1 MNFFTQFLC
10 DFTHGP
16 ERASFLEHL
25 LCVLWLGLT
34 IGGLLVILLM
44 VAVWS
49 ACHLH
54 DWWYGIVEGAAAVV
68 DEFLVAPVRDWWT
81 PPVAAAAAPLVGDEL
96 GARAV
101 RHRHRAARDT
111 ATGEPGSSSGV
122 ATKHEEE

>member
-34 IGGLLVILLM
+34 IGGLLVILLT
-44 VAVWS
+44 VAVWL

-54 DWWYGIVEGAAAVV
+54 DWWYGVVGGAASEV
-68 DEFLVAPVRDWWT
+68 DDFLVAPVRDWRT
-81 PPVAAAAAPLVGDEL
+81 SPVAAAAAPLVGDEL
-96 GARAV
+96 GARAD
-101 RHRHRAARDT
+101 RRRRAARDT
-111 ATGEPGSSSGV
+111 APGEPG
-122 ATKHEEE
+122 